1 MNTME
6 KMKGWEGGGRGRSE
20 KRLIGKK
27 ISMTGITKNCQI
39 WCRWKLM
46 MVDADDDVGDVN
58 LDDDDGSDDDDSG
71 QRRKRA
77 TTTRIAMA
85 VA

>member
-1 MNTME
+1 
-6 KMKGWEGGGRGRSE
+6 
-20 KRLIGKK
+20 
-27 ISMTGITKNCQI
+27 
-39 WCRWKLM
+39 M
-46 MVDADDDVGDVN
+46 MVDANDDVGDVN